1 MNEASLLVN
10 SLVSTSSE
18 KPSGPQPLGLEE
30 ASSQTDLQEVQG
42 KENNDDEKSSR
53 VATNGPPLH
62 QHLNMRNVNWFLL
75 ATSSNRIDYGHHLP
89 L

>member
-30 ASSQTDLQEVQG
+30 ASSQTDLQEVRG
-42 KENNDDEKSSR
+42 KEKNDDEKSSR
-53 VATNGPPLH
+53 VATNGRHLH
-62 QHLNMRNVNWFLL
+62 QHLDM
-75 ATSSNRIDYGHHLP
+75 
-89 L
+89 